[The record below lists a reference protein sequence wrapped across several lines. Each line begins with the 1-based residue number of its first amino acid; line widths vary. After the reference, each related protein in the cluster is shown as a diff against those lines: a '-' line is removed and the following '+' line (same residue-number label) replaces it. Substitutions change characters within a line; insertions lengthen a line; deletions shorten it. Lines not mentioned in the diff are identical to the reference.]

1 MNNAIKLKFS
11 SYVHLSSINK
21 KFQYPYARVIMCNVV
36 EVIIFEDGRCIS
48 GLEHV
53 RILILS
59 SHFLL
64 ACILRFY
71 NLSRGLY
78 MAASKHCGK
87 MKLEHTF
94 I

>member
-1 MNNAIKLKFS
+1 
-11 SYVHLSSINK
+11 
-21 KFQYPYARVIMCNVV
+21 MCNVV
-36 EVIIFEDGRCIS
+36 EVIIFKDGRCIS

-53 RILILS
+53 RMLILS

-64 ACILRFY
+64 ACILRCILRFY
-71 NLSRGLY
+71 NLSRGLCIT
-78 MAASKHCGK
+78 ASKHCRK